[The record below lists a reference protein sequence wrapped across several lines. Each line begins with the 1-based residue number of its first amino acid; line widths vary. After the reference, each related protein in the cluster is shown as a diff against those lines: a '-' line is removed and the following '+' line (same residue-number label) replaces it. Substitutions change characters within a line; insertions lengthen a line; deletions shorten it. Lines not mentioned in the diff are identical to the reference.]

1 MSEARDAQLYF
12 ELSPPGKGSI
22 IGGALVIALAL
33 GAEISTQNWR
43 PSFVVAVVGM
53 HLILRG
59 LGQRRN
65 PAPRITLSEL
75 GIRDARVLREPIAWE
90 LVKTT
95 SRKTTPRGEAL
106 VVEVRDGREI
116 EILASDFKKHD
127 FDRMQSF
134 SMLYK
139 QRYG

>member
-12 ELSPPGKGSI
+12 ELSPPGNRLI
-22 IGGALVIALAL
+22 IGGALAIALAL

-43 PSFVVAVVGM
+43 PSVVVALIGM

-59 LGQRRN
+59 LARRKN
-65 PAPRITLSEL
+65 PLPRITLSER
-75 GIRDARVLREPIAWE
+75 GIRDARVSGEPIAWE
-90 LVKTT
+90 LVKAM

-116 EILASDFKKHD
+116 EILATDFRKHD

-134 SMLYK
+134 SLLYK